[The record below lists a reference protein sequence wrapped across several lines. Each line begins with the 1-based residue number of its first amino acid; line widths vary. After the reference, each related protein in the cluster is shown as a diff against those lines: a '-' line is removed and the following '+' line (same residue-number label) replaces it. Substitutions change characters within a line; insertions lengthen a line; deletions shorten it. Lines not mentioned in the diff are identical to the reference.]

1 MSLQKKIIL
10 SFLVSFSIIVILG
23 VTAYVDFI
31 KIKEDL
37 RYLELADSIRSKSL
51 QLRRHE
57 KNFLLYGDLKEA
69 ESVYNYFKEL
79 KYLIKHGSPSDKVE
93 PALQKLEKKLDE
105 YKDAFERIDKTAAEF
120 HNILNKS
127 KGHKSPYSFI
137 FPFVE
142 ATFLQHPLEGAE
154 LLRKISLVS
163 DKRGLEILRD
173 LSQEINSLRGLGEEI
188 LILSKDIDKSARERA
203 EGLISISQKSALIL
217 IPSSFLVGLF
227 LLFVISQGVVNRLRM
242 LMETVEKTGKGHFS
256 IMPVPAQH
264 DEVSRLIST
273 FNRMED
279 DLKNRE
285 EDLKKK
291 EEELLQSK
299 KLAAIGTLAS
309 GVAHELNNPLNNIY
323 ISAQVLQRE
332 AGKKASPF
340 MKETLSDII
349 SQSIRVKGIV
359 SDLLEFARGRDLQIR
374 EVELNSLITA
384 AYKSLGY
391 SMNLNKIRFVLN
403 SDPNGVVIY
412 ADPEQLE
419 QVFINLF
426 TNAFDAMN
434 GKGGLT
440 VHVESEGNLVRV
452 KISDT
457 GRGMSNETKERVF
470 EPFFTT
476 KDKGTGLGLAIVF
489 NIIKKHNGEI
499 SVESEEDKG
508 ATFTIILPMMR
519 G

>member
-1 MSLQKKIIL
+1 MSLKKKIIL
-10 SFLVSFSIIVILG
+10 SFLASFSIIVILN
-23 VTAYVDFI
+23 VTAYVDFV

-57 KNFLLYGDLKEA
+57 KNFFLYGDLKEA
-69 ESVYNYFKEL
+69 ESVYRYFKEL
-79 KYLIKHGSPSDKVE
+79 KYLIEHGSPSGKVE

-105 YKDAFERIDKTAAEF
+105 YINAFERIDKTASEF
-120 HNILNKS
+120 HNILNRS
-127 KGHKSPYSFI
+127 KTRKSPYSFI
-137 FPFVE
+137 LPFVE
-142 ATFLQHPLEGAE
+142 STFLQHPLQGAE
-154 LLRKISLVS
+154 LLRRTSLVA
-163 DKRGLEILRD
+163 DKRSLEILHS

-188 LILSKDIDKSARERA
+188 LILSKDIDKTARERA
-203 EGLISISQKSALIL
+203 ENLISISQKSASIL
-217 IPSSFLVGLF
+217 IPSSFFIGLF

-242 LMETVEKTGKGHFS
+242 LMETVEKTGKGYFPL
-256 IMPVPAQH
+256 MPVPTQH
-264 DEVSRLIST
+264 DEVSRLIRT
-273 FNRMED
+273 FNRMEE
-279 DLKNRE
+279 DLKQRE
-285 EDLKKK
+285 EDLKRK
-291 EEELLQSK
+291 EDELFQSK

-332 AGKKASPF
+332 AGKKVSPF
-340 MKETLSDII
+340 IKEILNDII

-359 SDLLEFARGRDLQIR
+359 SDLLEFARGREPQLR
-374 EVELNSLITA
+374 GVELNNLITG

-391 SMNLNKIRFVLN
+391 SMNLNNIKFVLD

-412 ADPEQLE
+412 ADPEQME
-419 QVFINLF
+419 RVFINIF

-434 GKGGLT
+434 GKGRLT
-440 VHVESEGNLVRV
+440 VKAEQEGEMVRI

-457 GRGMSNETKERVF
+457 GSGMSNEGKERVF
-470 EPFFTT
+470 EPFYTT

-489 NIIKKHNGEI
+489 NIMRKHNGKI
-499 SVESEEDKG
+499 SVESEEGKG
-508 ATFTIILPMMR
+508 TTFTIVLPKTR